1 MVNVVMTALVY
12 LLTMVMSYI
21 LKRAGLFHKED
32 KKVLSNLI
40 FYITLP
46 ASLISSFAGA
56 EVNVYYV
63 IAILLGFLVNTVM
76 VISGQIVSADK
87 SPELKAIYS
96 VNASGF
102 NMACIAIPFL
112 STFYPAGVPYL
123 CMFDV
128 GDSFYT
134 LGTTYAIGK
143 MRLNGGSKDKNE
155 NYVLTILK
163 GLLTSVPFDT
173 YMIMTI
179 LSFLNCRLP
188 DFITMAADF
197 CGKGNGFLTMIMI
210 GVSLELHMSR
220 ESAKEVITLLS
231 MRYVIG
237 IIAAVLIY
245 CVLPAPLVMRQILA
259 AMFASSAAVSIIYSE
274 RLGVSTDIAAAL
286 NPISTI
292 LMIPIMS
299 LVVMGTMG
307 R

>member
-1 MVNVVMTALVY
+1 
-12 LLTMVMSYI
+12 
-21 LKRAGLFHKED
+21 
-32 KKVLSNLI
+32 
-40 FYITLP
+40 
-46 ASLISSFAGA
+46 
-56 EVNVYYV
+56 
-63 IAILLGFLVNTVM
+63 
-76 VISGQIVSADK
+76 
-87 SPELKAIYS
+87 
-96 VNASGF
+96 
-102 NMACIAIPFL
+102 
-112 STFYPAGVPYL
+112 
-123 CMFDV
+123 MFDV

-220 ESAKEVITLLS
+220 EAAKEVITLLS

-259 AMFASSAAVSIIYSE
+259 AAMFASSAAVSIIYIQPQPRLATPLVWAVPRSLATTRGIINLFFLPANSE
-274 RLGVSTDIAAAL
+274 VLRYSKPMAESSKVNLH
-286 NPISTI
+286 P
-292 LMIPIMS
+292 
-299 LVVMGTMG
+299 
-307 R
+307 